1 MNLCAGGITFQWAEA
16 VGKFAVARRFGR
28 RERIQKPKKSH
39 KEVRVNSLEFNLF
52 DSDRYAA
59 YVFVWGK
66 CSPFLSVF
74 PVSGRRGLLN

>member
-1 MNLCAGGITFQWAEA
+1 MESLFSGQLRAGSED
-16 VGKFAVARRFGR
+16 KGR
-28 RERIQKPKKSH
+28 SQKPKKSH
-39 KEVRVNSLEFNLF
+39 KEVRDNRLEFSLF
-52 DSDRYAA
+52 DPDRYAA